1 MNGEHER
8 LIRILHLAEAR
19 RDLIAIK
26 VIQAR
31 VGRLTRALLEGAV
44 ARG

>member
-1 MNGEHER
+1 MNGEYER
-8 LIRILHLAEAR
+8 LIRILHLAEVR

-26 VIQAR
+26 VVQTR
-31 VGRLTRALLEGAV
+31 VGRVARAVVEGAV

>member
-1 MNGEHER
+1 MNGEYER

-26 VIQAR
+26 VVQTR
-31 VGRLTRALLEGAV
+31 VGRVTRALLEGAV